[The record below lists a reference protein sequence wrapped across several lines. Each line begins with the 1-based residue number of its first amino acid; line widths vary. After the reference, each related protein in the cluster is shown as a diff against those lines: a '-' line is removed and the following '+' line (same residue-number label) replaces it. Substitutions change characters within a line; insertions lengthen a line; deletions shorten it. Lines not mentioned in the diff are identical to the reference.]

1 MAGEAKVSAKT
12 ATVAGVNEVVVLAEK
27 KEEADRG
34 GREDG
39 TAGWVVVVA

>member
-1 MAGEAKVSAKT
+1 VDEV
-12 ATVAGVNEVVVLAEK
+12 VVVLAEK

-39 TAGWVVVVA
+39 TAGLVVVERGHCMK